1 MGSLNFL
8 KKTTKRSSSRIKN
21 FLHILITVWLYHN
34 TFYNNAY
41 HNNYFFMPNFHDAMD
56 KPWWLCRKDM
66 SEGQKW
72 YQKSKLRLQPNRK
85 IIFWF
90 VLAIKYEE
98 KSLLGWKYLSKV
110 KDWKQTNCHSDASF
124 CHKIAFGT
132 TWNQAIS
139 QKDQI
144 WCTITFLHEN
154 ATFIETF
161 AMGFIK
167 KLEFQD
173 STAMKAYFATDR

>member
-1 MGSLNFL
+1 M
-8 KKTTKRSSSRIKN
+8 
-21 FLHILITVWLYHN
+21 HILITVWLYHN

-98 KSLLGWKYLSKV
+98 KSLLGWKHLSKV
-110 KDWKQTNCHSDASF
+110 KDWKTNKLSFWCIILSWDCLWNHLEPGYFPKRSDLMHNNFFTWKCNFHRNF
-124 CHKIAFGT
+124 C
-132 TWNQAIS
+132 
-139 QKDQI
+139 
-144 WCTITFLHEN
+144 
-154 ATFIETF
+154 
-161 AMGFIK
+161 
-167 KLEFQD
+167 
-173 STAMKAYFATDR
+173 